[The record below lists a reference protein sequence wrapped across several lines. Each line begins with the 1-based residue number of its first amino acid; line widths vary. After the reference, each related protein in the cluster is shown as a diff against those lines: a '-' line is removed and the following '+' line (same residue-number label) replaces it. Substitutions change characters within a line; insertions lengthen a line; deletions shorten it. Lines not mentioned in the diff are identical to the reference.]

1 VESETRD
8 VAGVIAP
15 PPFIYG
21 GALLAGLLLQ
31 RLVPLRLLPGK
42 TGRIVGVVLI
52 GSGLLV
58 GVPAFRAMRR
68 AGTQVDPREETTALV
83 ISGPFRYTRNPLYL
97 TQTLIYAGVAALA
110 NTLWPIVFLPGVL
123 LVITKGVIEREE
135 QYLER
140 KFGDEYQQYKR
151 QVRRWV

>member
-42 TGRIVGVVLI
+42 AGRIVGMVLI

-58 GVPAFRAMRR
+58 GVPAFRAMHR
-68 AGTQVDPREETTALV
+68 AGTEVDPREETTALV
-83 ISGPFRYTRNPLYL
+83 TSGPFRYTRNPLYL
-97 TQTLIYAGVAALA
+97 TQTLIYAGLAAFA
-110 NTLWPIVFLPGVL
+110 NALWPILFLPGVL
-123 LVITKGVIEREE
+123 VAITKGVIEREE
-135 QYLER
+135 RYLER
-140 KFGDEYQQYKR
+140 KFGDEYRQYKVR
-151 QVRRWV
+151 VRRWI